1 MVLNFT
7 RFLITAR
14 IIRCD
19 PKVEKN
25 VGMFSRKILPH
36 NVDILKCASS
46 FIYTVYPFIHLTF
59 LISNF
64 KSIWLTGG
72 KCILMIGK
80 CFMLNFVSK
89 SNLKTVEEK
98 SIQSISLPI

>member
-19 PKVEKN
+19 PKVKKKKK
-25 VGMFSRKILPH
+25 VGTFSRKILPH
-36 NVDILKCASS
+36 NVDILKCRTS
-46 FIYTVYPFIHLTF
+46 FIYTFYPFIHSTL

-64 KSIWLTGG
+64 GSIQLTGG
-72 KCILMIGK
+72 KCILIIEK
-80 CFMLNFVSK
+80 CITLNFFM
-89 SNLKTVEEK
+89 
-98 SIQSISLPI
+98 

>member
-19 PKVEKN
+19 PKVKKI
-25 VGMFSRKILPH
+25 GTFSRKILPH
-36 NVDILKCASS
+36 NVDILKCRSS
-46 FIYTVYPFIHLTF
+46 FIYTFYLFIHSTS

-64 KSIWLTGG
+64 GSIQLTGG
-72 KCILMIGK
+72 KCILI
-80 CFMLNFVSK
+80 
-89 SNLKTVEEK
+89 T
-98 SIQSISLPI
+98 

>member
-25 VGMFSRKILPH
+25 KKMFLGTFSRKILPH
-36 NVDILKCASS
+36 NVDTVNQTYKISALKQ
-46 FIYTVYPFIHLTF
+46 LTF
-59 LISNF
+59 Y
-64 KSIWLTGG
+64 WRRQ
-72 KCILMIGK
+72 ILQG
-80 CFMLNFVSK
+80 
-89 SNLKTVEEK
+89 EK
-98 SIQSISLPI
+98 KA